1 MSSPVISSRV
11 IYIARLHPTP
21 CLQVGLIFCWWHAV
35 AVKISF
41 QDFYLLNLFAG
52 YKTMTVFTFGWFS
65 ILIQRKYISSTSGI
79 LWTIFQFSESVCWCC
94 FGCFGCLW
102 WLGWYFQS
110 SSCWWKLAKCF
121 VRPGGWLAG
130 RNESC
135 LAQRRM
141 SGKWIGY
148 LWATF
153 FAILN
158 LQLGLMYQPGP
169 GEPAR
174 SSRIKILSSTLCI
187 LFISTR
193 AHQQARSSIVKEINL
208 FS

>member
-1 MSSPVISSRV
+1 
-11 IYIARLHPTP
+11 
-21 CLQVGLIFCWWHAV
+21 
-35 AVKISF
+35 
-41 QDFYLLNLFAG
+41 
-52 YKTMTVFTFGWFS
+52 MTIFTFGWFS

-79 LWTIFQFSESVCWCC
+79 LWTIFHFSESVCWCC
-94 FGCFGCLW
+94 FGCDVCDVCDGIFN
-102 WLGWYFQS
+102 QV
-110 SSCWWKLAKCF
+110 AA
-121 VRPGGWLAG
+121 GGSLQNVLCGRLAG

-158 LQLGLMYQPGP
+158 LQLGLMYQGNLLGAPELKYYP
-169 GEPAR
+169 V
-174 SSRIKILSSTLCI
+174 LCI

-193 AHQQARSSIVKEINL
+193 AHYYNIPSEIWRRRSICKLVS
-208 FS
+208 